1 MLLES
6 NKTANYYVVIL
17 SLCVKAVHFDSLF
30 SGLLHCVRKD
40 AKRQSVEQLNPSNM
54 KKLSLYSLFALI
66 LLGTLSSFGSKKVIA
81 QEPPKALNVIY
92 FIGDGTALPQV
103 YAGMLATRQELVFPK
118 FPYIGVVDTHSA
130 SNDITDSAAGGTALA
145 SDHKTRNAMLGMNP
159 DTIPVKTLLEVFAEQ
174 GKETGIVVTSYIT
187 HATPACFYAKV
198 PHRRQYEEIALQ
210 LAEAKNINLA
220 IGGGMK
226 HFNQRKDG
234 INLVERME
242 NELGWKVYDTLADID
257 VTCKKYAVLA
267 NDDHM
272 PPAAKRGDFLPRAV
286 KTALQ
291 TLDDAENGFFLMVEG
306 SQIDFAC
313 HGNDSAWMVN
323 EVVDFSNAIQLAL
336 DYAEEHGNTLVVVT
350 ADHETGG
357 LTLPD
362 PKGKYTNVVFNYST
376 GSHTCLP
383 VMVYAYGPG
392 AEQFTGWMQN
402 TDIKGKILNACGLEN
417 IGDGLPENDGRR
429 FNAVKVNL
437 DSKPE

>member
-1 MLLES
+1 
-6 NKTANYYVVIL
+6 
-17 SLCVKAVHFDSLF
+17 
-30 SGLLHCVRKD
+30 
-40 AKRQSVEQLNPSNM
+40 M
-54 KKLSLYSLFALI
+54 KKLT
-66 LLGTLSSFGSKKVIA
+66 TLSLIALVMLGIMSACDCKKDETP
-81 QEPPKALNVIY
+81 EPPKAMNVIY

-103 YAGMLATRQELVFPK
+103 YAGMLATRQDLVFPK

-145 SDHKTRNAMLGMNP
+145 SDHKTNNAMIGMNP

-174 GKETGIVVTSYIT
+174 GKETGLVVTSYIT
-187 HATPACFYAKV
+187 HATPASFYAKV
-198 PHRRQYEEIALQ
+198 PHRKQYEDIAVQ
-210 LAEAKNINLA
+210 FAEAQNINLA

-226 HFNQRKDG
+226 HFNQRKDSL
-234 INLVERME
+234 NLIERME
-242 NELGWKVYDTLADID
+242 NELGWKVYDTLDNID
-257 VTCKKYAVLA
+257 VTCKKYVVLA
-267 NDDHM
+267 DDGHM
-272 PPAAKRGDFLPRAV
+272 PPAAERGDFLPRAV

-291 TLDDAENGFFLMVEG
+291 TLDSAENGFFLMVEG

-323 EVVDFSNAIQLAL
+323 EVVDFSQSIQIAL

-402 TDIKGKILNACGLEN
+402 TAIKGKILNACGLEN
-417 IGDGLPENDGRR
+417 ISDSIPESNGQQID
-429 FNAVKVNL
+429 AIKANL
-437 DSKPE
+437 DSNQNN

>member
-1 MLLES
+1 
-6 NKTANYYVVIL
+6 
-17 SLCVKAVHFDSLF
+17 
-30 SGLLHCVRKD
+30 
-40 AKRQSVEQLNPSNM
+40 M
-54 KKLSLYSLFALI
+54 KKLTTLFLIALVM
-66 LLGTLSSFGSKKVIA
+66 LGLMPSCKCQKEVLEPSKA
-81 QEPPKALNVIY
+81 MNVIY

-145 SDHKTRNAMLGMNP
+145 SDHKTNNAMIGVNP

-174 GKETGIVVTSYIT
+174 GKETGIVVTSYVT
-187 HATPACFYAKV
+187 HATPASFYAKV
-198 PHRRQYEEIALQ
+198 PHRKQYEDIAVQ
-210 LAEAKNINLA
+210 MAENPYLNLI

-226 HFNQRKDG
+226 HFNQRKDS
-234 INLVERME
+234 INLIEKME
-242 NELGWKVYDTLADID
+242 NELDWKVYDTLADID

-267 NDDHM
+267 DDGHM
-272 PPAAKRGDFLPRAV
+272 PPAAERGDFLPRAV

-313 HGNDSAWMVN
+313 HANDSAWMVD
-323 EVVDFSNAIQLAL
+323 EVVDFSQTIQIAL

-362 PKGKYTNVVFNYST
+362 KKGKYTNVSFCYST

-402 TDIKGKILNACGLEN
+402 TAIKGKILNACGLEN
-417 IGDGLPENDGRR
+417 IGDGLPEVDSTKVK
-429 FNAVKVNL
+429 AVKVNL
-437 DSKPE
+437 DSKPEN

>member
-1 MLLES
+1 
-6 NKTANYYVVIL
+6 
-17 SLCVKAVHFDSLF
+17 
-30 SGLLHCVRKD
+30 
-40 AKRQSVEQLNPSNM
+40 M
-54 KKLSLYSLFALI
+54 KKLTTLFLIALI
-66 LLGTLSSFGSKKVIA
+66 VMGMLSSCGNKKEEP
-81 QEPPKALNVIY
+81 QEPAKAMNVIY

-103 YAGMLATRQELVFPK
+103 YAGMLATRQDLVFPK

-145 SDHKTRNAMLGMNP
+145 SDHKTKNSMVGMNP
-159 DTIPVKTLLEVFAEQ
+159 DTIPVKTLLEVFHEQ
-174 GKETGIVVTSYIT
+174 GKETGLVVTSYIT

-198 PHRRQYEEIALQ
+198 PYRGQYEDIAVQ
-210 LAEAKNINLA
+210 LAEADNINLA
-220 IGGGMK
+220 IGGGRK
-226 HFNQRKDG
+226 HFNQRKDSL
-234 INLVERME
+234 NLIERME
-242 NELGWKVYDTLADID
+242 NELGWKVYDTLDNID

-267 NDDHM
+267 DDGHM
-272 PPAAKRGDFLPRAV
+272 PHAADRGDFLPRAV
-286 KTALQ
+286 KTALK
-291 TLDDAENGFFLMVEG
+291 TLDGAENGFFLMVEG

-313 HGNDSAWMVN
+313 HGNDSAWMVD
-323 EVVDFSNAIQLAL
+323 EVVDFSYAIQVAL

-362 PKGKYTNVVFNYST
+362 KQGKYTNVSFCYST

-417 IGDGLPENDGRR
+417 IGDGLPEGKGPKITEVSTL
-429 FNAVKVNL
+429 FN
-437 DSKPE
+437 SKPEK